1 MKNVAPPPAL
11 LTART
16 PPPCAVMIE
25 WLIANPS
32 PSPCIFV
39 VTKGSNSRCCIS
51 GTMPLPLSVTP
62 IRTDQS
68 SLSPVVI
75 VNSRT

>member
-1 MKNVAPPPAL
+1 
-11 LTART
+11 
-16 PPPCAVMIE
+16 
-25 WLIANPS
+25 
-32 PSPCIFV
+32 
-39 VTKGSNSRCCIS
+39 
-51 GTMPLPLSVTP
+51 MPLPLSVTP